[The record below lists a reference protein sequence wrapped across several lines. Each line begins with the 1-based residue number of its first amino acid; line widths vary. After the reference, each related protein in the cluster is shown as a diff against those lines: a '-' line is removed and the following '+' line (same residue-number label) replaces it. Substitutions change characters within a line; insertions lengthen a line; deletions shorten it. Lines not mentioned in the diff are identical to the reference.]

1 MRRLS
6 MWRRQHAK
14 VIQRA
19 QVVIQRQTYHI
30 GTRHRPERPSMAN
43 RSASQGRIKT
53 FPRPQI
59 PWQFPESLFTPRP
72 HAPPPHTDRRYS
84 ANGRSHVLAT
94 RLVLLSPAQPCDPRA
109 WRLDQKPRA
118 AREDRRTQV
127 GCSALLCSSLVA
139 RLLSSFLYEFMFP
152 VRSLLG
158 DRFSGDNRPLG
169 CALRSP
175 QAGEECR
182 RPSAA
187 GVMLLFVALWTV
199 AWACYFRERRTS

>member
-1 MRRLS
+1 M
-6 MWRRQHAK
+6 
-14 VIQRA
+14 QRSFNEHKFA
-19 QVVIQRQTYHI
+19 IQRQTYHI
-30 GTRHRPERPSMAN
+30 GTRHKPERPSAAN

-127 GCSALLCSSLVA
+127 GCSALLCSARASLHGYF
-139 RLLSSFLYEFMFP
+139 RLSSMNSCFP
-152 VRSLLG
+152 SKACLATASQETI
-158 DRFSGDNRPLG
+158 DRWAVLSDRHRLARNADDRLRP
-169 CALRSP
+169 
-175 QAGEECR
+175 
-182 RPSAA
+182 
-187 GVMLLFVALWTV
+187 V
-199 AWACYFRERRTS
+199 